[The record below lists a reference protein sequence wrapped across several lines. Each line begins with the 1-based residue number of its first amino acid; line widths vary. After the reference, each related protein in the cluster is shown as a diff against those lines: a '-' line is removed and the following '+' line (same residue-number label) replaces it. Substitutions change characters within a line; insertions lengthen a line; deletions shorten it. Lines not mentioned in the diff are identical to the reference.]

1 MEDESNYYLN
11 IILTQRK
18 IIEEGV
24 KYMGFY
30 LTRDC
35 YRKEYWGWLI
45 RKVEKRISTWI
56 YKTLTRGKLM
66 LLKAVLESIP
76 VYWNSITKIPKGFV
90 KKIRRLSCQYVWVGQ
105 NLPKGIH
112 LANLETIAA
121 PKEF

>member
-30 LTRDC
+30 LSLDC
-35 YRKEYWGWLI
+35 YRKECWGWLI

-66 LLKAVLESIP
+66 LLKAVLESIL

-90 KKIRRLSCQYVWVGQ
+90 KKIRRLRCQYVWAGQ